1 MGKMSMPGFTAT
13 LSLERTSGGYVW
25 RQVGSANRGVTG
37 VVPSLYTSPRAPECL
52 WPCRVINHTCVC
64 PFG

>member
-1 MGKMSMPGFTAT
+1 MRIPGFTGE
-13 LSLERTSGGYVW
+13 LSLRKTTDRYVSG
-25 RQVGSANRGVTG
+25 QVGSANRGVTS
-37 VVPSLYTSPRAPECL
+37 VVPSLYTPPWAPECL